1 MDGNLKDEE
10 LWQSFKLG
18 NEIAFGKIYDQY
30 FNSLYNYGIKISRD
44 KQLVKDCIQEL
55 FIELWRYKANLALV
69 NSIKYYLFKSLRRK
83 LVREIQNKG
92 IFSDISAEEY
102 HFEMVLPYESLIV
115 QKQISEEQSKE
126 LLKALNSLSKRQ
138 KEAIFLKFY
147 ENLSYQEVASIMSI
161 TVKSVYKVILSGI
174 DSLRKNLKRIYVIAF
189 MASLFN

>member
-174 DSLRKNLKRIYVIAF
+174 DSLRKNLKRICVIAF

>member
-18 NEIAFGKIYDQY
+18 NEIAFGKIYDKY

-55 FIELWRYKANLALV
+55 FIELWRYKANLAHV